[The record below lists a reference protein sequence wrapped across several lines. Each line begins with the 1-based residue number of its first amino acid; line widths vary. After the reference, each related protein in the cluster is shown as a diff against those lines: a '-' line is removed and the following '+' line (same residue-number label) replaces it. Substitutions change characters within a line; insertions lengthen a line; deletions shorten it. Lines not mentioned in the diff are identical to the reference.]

1 MEKIDAIIEETVFRN
16 EENGYC
22 VLQIRVGRVR
32 TAAVG
37 VLPALAP
44 GEQVS
49 LHGEWIEHP
58 QYGRQLKVQGYEL
71 VKPTTLVGIERYLG
85 SGLVAGVGPSTAKKL
100 VEAFGKDTLDILQF
114 SPERICDVPGIGKK
128 RAELIVASFQ
138 EQIQM
143 REAMVFLQGYGV
155 TPALAVKIFKTY
167 GDRVQAVLQQ
177 NPYRLVED
185 VSGVGFRTA
194 DRIAA
199 SLGIAPHSEY
209 RLFAGLKFT
218 LQEAAGG
225 NGHTYLPRPALVD
238 QATRLLGVDVT
249 LLDVALDTLILRR
262 ELIAQ
267 EIGGDIAVYLPSFF
281 SAEGEVAQRLCE
293 LLVAMPQHPFP
304 DAEAALERLETHGG
318 IEFHAQQR
326 EAILTAVRSGMTV
339 ITGGPG
345 TGKTTI
351 IKSILQ
357 LLGGGDE
364 VALAAPTGR
373 AAKRMTEAT
382 GVEARTI
389 HRMLEYGG
397 DEGRFA
403 RNESSPLEYDT
414 LIVDEMSMV
423 DIFLMRGLLRALLP
437 GTRLIMVGD
446 ADQLPSVGAG
456 NVLRDILQSDV
467 VPLVRLT
474 EIFRQDERSM
484 IVVNAHRINSGE
496 APRLNVAG
504 SDFFFER
511 QDSPSQAA
519 ETIVNL
525 CETRLPNFLKVD
537 PVRQIQVLSPTKKGD
552 CGVWALN
559 ALLQKRFNPP
569 RPGIA
574 ERAHGDTLFRVGDK
588 VMQVRNNY
596 TLSWQRRGKFG
607 WEQGEGVFNGDMG
620 FISEIDPEERTL
632 TVAFEDD
639 RSATYEESQL
649 EELELAYCVSVH
661 KSQGSEFPVVV
672 MPVVGGPPMLL
683 TRNLFYTAVTRARQ
697 MVMLVGREAAIQSMV
712 RNAYITQR
720 YSALHLRLQNLLG
733 ADAPTPLT
741 LLRGGKAE

>member
-1 MEKIDAIIEETVFRN
+1 M
-16 EENGYC
+16 
-22 VLQIRVGRVR
+22 GRAR
-32 TAAVG
+32 AAAVG
-37 VLPALAP
+37 VMPALGA
-44 GEQVS
+44 GEQVTFQ
-49 LHGEWIEHP
+49 GEWIEHP
-58 QYGRQLKVQGYEL
+58 MYGRQIKVSGYEI
-71 VKPTTLVGIERYLG
+71 VKPTTLIGIERYLA

-100 VEAFGKDTLDILQF
+100 VETFGRDTLDVLQF
-114 SPERICDVPGIGKK
+114 NPDRLCEVPGIGKK
-128 RAELIVASFQ
+128 RAEMITASFA
-138 EQIQM
+138 EQVQM

-155 TPALAVKIFKTY
+155 TPALAVKIFKAY
-167 GDRVQAVLQQ
+167 GDRVQAVLRH

-185 VSGVGFRTA
+185 IQGVGFRTA

-199 SLGIAPHSEY
+199 SLGIAPDSDH
-209 RLFAGLKFT
+209 RLFAGLKYA
-218 LQEAAGG
+218 LQEAANG
-225 NGHTYLPRPALVD
+225 NGHTYLPRPELAD
-238 QATRLLGVDVT
+238 QAIRLLGVPAQLVE
-249 LLDVALDTLILRR
+249 VALDTLILGR

-267 EIGGDIAVYLPSFF
+267 EIGGQVAVYLPLFF
-281 SAEGEVAQRLCE
+281 TAEGEVAQRLRE
-293 LLVAMPQHPFP
+293 LLAAMPQHPFP
-304 DAEAALERLETHGG
+304 DAEKALERLEKRDG
-318 IEFHAQQR
+318 IAFHAQQR
-326 EAILTAVRSGMTV
+326 EAVLLSVRSGMTV

-351 IKSILQ
+351 INSILQ
-357 LLGGGDE
+357 LLGGDGD

-382 GVEARTI
+382 GVEARTL

-403 RNESSPLEYDT
+403 RGESNPLEYDT

-456 NVLRDILQSDV
+456 NVLRDILHSGV
-467 VPLVRLT
+467 VPSVRLT

-484 IVVNAHRINSGE
+484 IVVNAHRINGGE
-496 APRLNVAG
+496 MPQLNAQG

-511 QDSPSQAA
+511 CEGPTKAA
-519 ETIVNL
+519 QTIVDL
-525 CETRLPNFLKVD
+525 CETRLPGFLGVD

-559 ALLQKRFNPP
+559 ALLQQRFNPK
-569 RPGIA
+569 RPDA
-574 ERAHGDTLFRVGDK
+574 PERTYGETVFRVGDK

-596 TLSWQRRGKFG
+596 TLCWQRRGPAG

-620 FISEIDPEERTL
+620 FITDIDEEERAL
-632 TVAFEDD
+632 VVCFEDE
-639 RSATYEESQL
+639 RSATYEDNQL

-697 MVMLVGREAAIQSMV
+697 LVMLVGREAAIQSMV
-712 RNAYITQR
+712 RNAYISQR
-720 YSALHLRLQNLLG
+720 YSALHLRLGML
-733 ADAPTPLT
+733 ADKTS
-741 LLRGGKAE
+741 EI

>member
-1 MEKIDAIIEETVFRN
+1 
-16 EENGYC
+16 
-22 VLQIRVGRVR
+22 
-32 TAAVG
+32 
-37 VLPALAP
+37 
-44 GEQVS
+44 
-49 LHGEWIEHP
+49 
-58 QYGRQLKVQGYEL
+58 
-71 VKPTTLVGIERYLG
+71 
-85 SGLVAGVGPSTAKKL
+85 GVGPSTAKKL
-100 VEAFGKDTLDILQF
+100 VEAFGRETLDVLQLN
-114 SPERICDVPGIGKK
+114 PGRLCEVPGIGPK
-128 RAELIVASFQ
+128 RADIIAASFA
-138 EQIQM
+138 EQVQM

-155 TPALAVKIFKTY
+155 TPALAVKIFKAY
-167 GDRVQAVLQQ
+167 GDRVQAVLRQ

-185 VSGVGFRTA
+185 IQGVGFRTA

-199 SLGIAPHSEY
+199 SLGIATDSDH
-209 RLFAGLKFT
+209 RLFAGLKYA

-225 NGHTYLPRPALVD
+225 SGHTYLPRPELTE
-238 QATRLLGVDVT
+238 QAIRLLGVPAELVE
-249 LLDVALDTLILRR
+249 VALDTLILGR

-267 EIGGDIAVYLPSFF
+267 EIGEQVAVYLPLFF
-281 SAEGEVAQRLCE
+281 TAEGEVAQRLLE
-293 LLVAMPQHPFP
+293 LLGAMPQHPFP
-304 DAEAALERLETHGG
+304 DAEKALERLQARDG
-318 IEFHAQQR
+318 IAFHAQQR
-326 EAILTAVRSGMTV
+326 EAILLSVRSGMTV

-351 IKSILQ
+351 INSIIH
-357 LLGGGDE
+357 LLAGQGGE

-382 GVEARTI
+382 GREARTL

-403 RNESSPLEYDT
+403 RGENNPLEYDT

-456 NVLRDILQSDV
+456 NVLRDILQSNI
-467 VPLVRLT
+467 VPSVRLT
-474 EIFRQDERSM
+474 EIFRQDESSM
-484 IVVNAHRINSGE
+484 IVVNAHRINGGE
-496 APRLNVAG
+496 MPRLNAQG

-511 QDSPSQAA
+511 CETPSKAA
-519 ETIVNL
+519 ETIVSL
-525 CETRLPNFLKVD
+525 CETRLPGFAGVD

-559 ALLQKRFNPP
+559 GLLQQRFNPK
-569 RPGIA
+569 RPGA
-574 ERAHGDTLFRVGDK
+574 SERAHGDTVFRVGDK

-596 TLSWQRRGKFG
+596 TLCWQRRSEAG

-620 FISEIDPEERTL
+620 FIADIDEEERAL
-632 TVAFEDD
+632 VVCFEDE
-639 RSATYEESQL
+639 RCATYEDSQL

-697 MVMLVGREAAIQSMV
+697 LVVLVGREAVIQSMV
-712 RNAYITQR
+712 RNAYISR
-720 YSALHLRLQNLLG
+720 RHSALHLRLEMLAG
-733 ADAPTPLT
+733 ADGANRFAREEERP
-741 LLRGGKAE
+741 